1 MKAVILRKPGDFGPG
16 IVDDPRPGEGE
27 ILLRVKAC
35 SLCGTDIR
43 VLEGKKT
50 RGVRY
55 PSIIG
60 HEFAGIVEEASQ
72 GVTGFRRGER
82 VSVAPVITCHACRY
96 CMEGRENA
104 CRNRLG
110 IGYEYDGGFA
120 EFVRIPARAVEYG
133 HVVRI
138 PEGVDFDEAA
148 LAEPLACCI
157 NGTRK
162 ADVRLGDTVLVA
174 GAGPIGLMH
183 LQLARAAGAGTVLV
197 SEPNARRREEAARFG
212 ADRVVNPAVENLHEI
227 VNEATGGVGAD
238 AIIMAVG
245 VPAIVNDLLKLVRK
259 GGRLNLFAGFPDAG
273 AATVEANLIHY
284 NEITM
289 NGTTA
294 ATRLDYLTAVCMIAS
309 RRVNVKDIV
318 THRFGINGFREA
330 YELQK
335 AGHGLK
341 LVIEP

>member
-1 MKAVILRKPGDFGPG
+1 
-16 IVDDPRPGEGE
+16 
-27 ILLRVKAC
+27 
-35 SLCGTDIR
+35 
-43 VLEGKKT
+43 
-50 RGVRY
+50 
-55 PSIIG
+55 
-60 HEFAGIVEEASQ
+60 
-72 GVTGFRRGER
+72 
-82 VSVAPVITCHACRY
+82 
-96 CMEGRENA
+96 MEGRENA

-183 LQLARAAGAGTVLV
+183 LQLARAAGAGMVLV
-197 SEPNARRREEAARFG
+197 SDPNPRRREEAARFG
-212 ADRVVNPAVENLHEI
+212 ADRVANPAVENLHE
-227 VNEATGGVGAD
+227 VVMEATGGVGAD

-245 VPAIVNDLLKLVRK
+245 VPTIVNDLLKLVRK

-284 NEITM
+284 NEITV

-318 THRFGINGFREA
+318 THRFGIDRFREA
-330 YELQK
+330 YDLQK

>member
-1 MKAVILRKPGDFGPG
+1 MRAVILKKPGEFEPG

-27 ILLRVKAC
+27 LLLRVKAC

-60 HEFAGIVEEASQ
+60 HEFAGIVEEAGR
-72 GVTGFRRGER
+72 GVSAFSRGER

-96 CMEGRENA
+96 CLEGRENA

-138 PEGVDFDEAA
+138 PDGVDFDEAA

-162 ADVRLGDTVLVA
+162 ADVGLGDTVLVV
-174 GAGPIGLMH
+174 GGGPIGLMH
-183 LQLARAAGAGTVLV
+183 LQLAKAAGAGTVVV
-197 SEPNARRREEAARFG
+197 SEPNPRRQEEAARFG
-212 ADRVVNPAVENLHEI
+212 ADRVVNPTAGNLHE
-227 VNEATGGVGAD
+227 VVMEATGGLGAD

-245 VPAIVNDLLKLVRK
+245 VPVIVNDLLKLVRK

-273 AATVEANLIHY
+273 AATIEANLIHY
-284 NEITM
+284 NEITV

-318 THRFGINGFREA
+318 THRFGIDGFREA
-330 YELQK
+330 YDLQK
-335 AGHGLK
+335 AGLGLK
-341 LVIEP
+341 VVIEP

>member
-1 MKAVILRKPGDFGPG
+1 MKAVILKKPGDFGPG
-16 IVDDPRPGEGE
+16 MVDDPRPGEGE
-27 ILLRVKAC
+27 LLLRVKAC

-50 RGVRY
+50 KGVRY

-60 HEFAGIVEEASQ
+60 HEFAGIVEETGR
-72 GVTGFRRGER
+72 GVTAFGRGDR
-82 VSVAPVITCHACRY
+82 VSVAPVIACHACRY

-162 ADVRLGDTVLVA
+162 AAVGLGDTVLVV

-183 LQLARAAGAGTVLV
+183 LQLARAAGAVTVMV
-197 SEPNARRREEAARFG
+197 SEPNPRRREEAARFG
-212 ADRVVNPAVENLHEI
+212 ADRVADPAAENLHE
-227 VNEATGGVGAD
+227 VVMEATGDLGAD

-245 VPAIVNDLLKLVRK
+245 VPVIVNDLLKLVRK

-284 NEITM
+284 NEITV
-289 NGTTA
+289 NGTSA
-294 ATRLDYLTAVCMIAS
+294 ATRLDYLTAVFMIAS
-309 RRVNVKDIV
+309 SRVNVKDIV
-318 THRFGINGFREA
+318 THRFGIDGFREA
-330 YELQK
+330 YDLHK
-335 AGHGLK
+335 AGVGLK

>member
-1 MKAVILRKPGDFGPG
+1 MKAVILKKPGDFGPG

-197 SEPNARRREEAARFG
+197 SEPNPRRREEAARFG
-212 ADRVVNPAVENLHEI
+212 ADRVANPAAASLR
-227 VNEATGGVGAD
+227 EAVMETTGGLGAD

-245 VPAIVNDLLKLVRK
+245 VTVIVNDLLKLVRK

-318 THRFGINGFREA
+318 THRFGIDGFREA
-330 YELQK
+330 YDLQK

>member
-1 MKAVILRKPGDFGPG
+1 VKAVILQKPGEFGPS
-16 IVDDPRPGEGE
+16 VVADPRPEAGDL
-27 ILLRVKAC
+27 LLRVKAC

-60 HEFAGIVEEASQ
+60 HEFAGIIEEVGRDAK
-72 GVTGFRRGER
+72 GFHRGDR
-82 VSVAPVITCHACRY
+82 VSVAPVMACHACRY
-96 CMEGRENA
+96 CMDARENA
-104 CRNRLG
+104 CRNRVA

-138 PEGVDFDEAA
+138 PDGTGFDEAA

-162 ADVRLGDTVLVA
+162 ADVGLGDAVLVV

-183 LQLARAAGAGTVLV
+183 LQLARAAGAGMVLV
-197 SEPNARRREEAARFG
+197 SEPNPRRREEAARFR
-212 ADRVVNPAVENLHEI
+212 ADRVVDPAAESLREI
-227 VNEATGGVGAD
+227 VMDVTGGLGAD
-238 AIIMAVG
+238 AVIMAIG
-245 VPAIVNDLLKLVRK
+245 APDIVNGLLKLLRK

-273 AATVEANLIHY
+273 ATTIEANLIHY
-284 NEITM
+284 NEITV
-289 NGTTA
+289 NGTSA
-294 ATRLDYLTAVCMIAS
+294 ATRLDYLTAVSMIAS
-309 RRVNVKDIV
+309 HRVNVKDLV
-318 THRFGINGFREA
+318 THRFGLDGFGEA
-330 YELQK
+330 YNLHRT
-335 AGHGLK
+335 GVGLK

>member
-1 MKAVILRKPGDFGPG
+1 MKAIILKKPGEFGPG
-16 IVDDPRPGEGE
+16 VVDDPRPGEGD
-27 ILLRVKAC
+27 LLLHVKAS

-43 VLEGKKT
+43 ILEGKKT
-50 RGVRY
+50 KGVRY

-60 HEFAGIVEEASQ
+60 HEFAGIVEEV
-72 GVTGFRRGER
+72 GRDVTAFSRGDR
-82 VSVAPVITCHACRY
+82 VSVAPVIACHACRY

-104 CRNRLG
+104 CRNRRS

-138 PEGVDFDEAA
+138 PDGTGFDEAA
-148 LAEPLACCI
+148 LAEPLSCCI
-157 NGTRK
+157 NGIRK
-162 ADVRLGDTVLVA
+162 ADVGLGDTVLVV

-183 LQLARAAGAGTVLV
+183 LQLARAAGAGTIIV
-197 SEPNARRREEAARFG
+197 SEPNPRRREAAARFG
-212 ADRVVNPAVENLHEI
+212 ADRVVDPAAGSLHE
-227 VNEATGGVGAD
+227 VVMGATGGLGAD
-238 AIIMAVG
+238 AIIMAIG
-245 VPAIVNDLLKLVRK
+245 VPGIVNDLLKLVRK

-284 NEITM
+284 NEITV
-289 NGTTA
+289 NGTSA
-294 ATRLDYLTAVCMIAS
+294 ATRLDYVTAVSMIAS

-318 THRFGINGFREA
+318 THRFSIDEFGEA
-330 YELQK
+330 YNLHK
-335 AGHGLK
+335 AGVGLK